1 MKLLLALL
9 ALGASCVPSCDPVPG
24 EGGTTTQGRCTQ
36 WEPLLIELAPAGGWD
51 VERMSRY
58 TWRETRCW
66 PGLRSRT
73 ADSGLTQ
80 INDVNLPWL
89 RRVLGEWVDR
99 YTLMDPRQNIRAAA
113 ALCVYWRNAGKGCYH
128 AWGG

>member
-1 MKLLLALL
+1 MRHLLALI
-9 ALGASCVPSCDPVPG
+9 ALGATVIPSCDPVPG
-24 EGGTTTQGRCTQ
+24 EGGTTIQGRCTQ
-36 WEPLLIELAPAGGWD
+36 WEPLLTELAPAGGWD
-51 VERMSRY
+51 VVQMSRY

-80 INDVNLPWL
+80 INDVNHRYL
-89 RRVLGEWVDR
+89 RTALGEWVDR

-113 ALCVYWRNAGKGCYH
+113 ALCTYWARTGAGCYTP
-128 AWGG
+128 WGG